1 MGKYNSATGLD
12 MFYYGI
18 LDENDEVKT
27 IKVVDYLK
35 EISLE
40 FDEDLEKAYGS
51 NKVAEIAKSNGETS
65 LTANFHR
72 LPIEAQQDLLGL
84 IEHNKSDGVYGFGN
98 SSGITYTAV
107 AFARTMEDGSKEW
120 FGLGKGV
127 FTRPEKSGQTKE
139 DGVEFGEDEI
149 EGQFMET
156 NMDGFDEALA
166 VIMAYDEK
174 GQTSGRDA
182 VFESVFGK
190 SYNQVTSDLGNNS
203 KQDDKL
209 DNQLNQNTRRKL
221 DQLAN
226 MDTDKYAEDLEGMD
240 NQQYNEEVQDVYDA
254 ITNGFNKLDE
264 SQKAKIRDNFEKLK
278 GLNTAFETIEDQIK

>member
-1 MGKYNSATGLD
+1 MGKYNSSTGLER
-12 MFYYGI
+12 FYYGV
-18 LDENDEVKT
+18 LDSNEKVKNV
-27 IKVVDYLK
+27 KVVDYLK

-65 LTANFHR
+65 LSATFHR

-84 IEHNKSDGVYGFGN
+84 VQHKSSDGVYGFSN
-98 SSGITYTAV
+98 ATGINYTAC

-127 FTRPEKSGQTKE
+127 FTRPAKEGQTKE

-156 NMDGFDEALA
+156 DLGGFDDQLA

-174 GQTSGRDA
+174 GQTQGRDT
-182 VFESVFGK
+182 VFQSIFGK
-190 SYNQVTSDLGNNS
+190 SYSEVTEDLTKVEDDSEASQGGNEDSEDKLKDILENMNRDEISDLVFGKPYDEVLKQLSPNS
-203 KQDDKL
+203 EASSENSGDVPEA
-209 DNQLNQNTRRKL
+209 TP
-221 DQLAN
+221 
-226 MDTDKYAEDLEGMD
+226 G
-240 NQQYNEEVQDVYDA
+240 EEVTEYPSGEAASETDP
-254 ITNGFNKLDE
+254 
-264 SQKAKIRDNFEKLK
+264 
-278 GLNTAFETIEDQIK
+278 NTSEQ